1 MPTGPQALLLIATGC
16 SHCPVMLDRLTG
28 LLKQG
33 RLGRLELV
41 NISQEPEL
49 AQQLRVRS
57 VPWTRLGDYVFT
69 EVLELAF
76 LTEFVAALAQ
86 DQHGAGLLYL
96 RYLLE
101 HRQLPQALV
110 EVRRQPLLL
119 TELLALLG
127 DLQQP
132 MALRIGIGALIEEI
146 SGEPGLLEQARQPL
160 RQLLGAAEP
169 QVRADACHYLG
180 VLQDRQ
186 SRALI
191 RPLLEDAD
199 AEVREIAAETLELF
213 A

>member
-41 NISQEPEL
+41 NIGQEPEL

-69 EVLELAF
+69 EVLEMDF
-76 LTEFVAALAQ
+76 LTEFVAALAKER
-86 DQHGAGLLYL
+86 GGLLYL

-101 HRQLPQALV
+101 HRQLPQALA
-110 EVRRQPLLL
+110 EVRRQPRLLA
-119 TELLALLG
+119 ELLALLG

-146 SGEPGLLEQARQPL
+146 SGEPSLLEQARQPL
-160 RQLLGAAEP
+160 QQLLGAAAP

-191 RPLLEDAD
+191 QPLLAD
-199 AEVREIAAETLELF
+199 SDPEVREIAAETLALLEL

>member
-1 MPTGPQALLLIATGC
+1 MPASPHALLLIATGC
-16 SHCPVMLDRLTG
+16 SHCPVMLERLTG

-33 RLGRLELV
+33 QLGRLELV

-69 EVLELAF
+69 EVLEMDF
-76 LTEFVAALAQ
+76 LTEFVAALTG
-86 DQHGAGLLYL
+86 DRGGLMYL

-101 HRQLPQALV
+101 HRQLPQALA
-110 EVRRQPLLL
+110 EVRRQPRLLA
-119 TELLALLG
+119 ELLALLG

-160 RQLLGAAEP
+160 QQLLGAAEP

-186 SRALI
+186 SLALI
-191 RPLLEDAD
+191 QPLLEDAD

-213 A
+213 D